1 MIVSEYNRK
10 YFVEYKGFL
19 KNFSKSV
26 RERVE
31 NGDTMTRIP
40 EETIEAVRSKT
51 DIVDLIGEYVQLTK
65 RGKNWFGL
73 CPFHGESTPSFSVSE
88 DKQLF
93 HCFGCGASGNAITFV
108 MDIENSPFTEAVVK
122 LAGRTGIEIDA
133 LVSDGS
139 ETQPHHEFKPMIEA
153 HALAA
158 NFYSHL
164 LLNTVEGEEA
174 LQYLEKRG
182 FTRDGI
188 EKYGIGWSL
197 NDWEALTSLLKRK
210 EYDMKD
216 MERAG
221 LCIMKDDGTGYFD
234 RFRGR
239 IMFPL
244 RDDVGNVVGFSGRI
258 LSGSKQEAKYLNSP
272 ETPIFEKSHILYNFH
287 NARLNVRKTGKVILF
302 EGFMDT
308 ISADRAG
315 VTNSVA
321 VMGTALSDKHLIK
334 LKRIAK
340 EIIICCDGDDAGW
353 EAAKRFADLA
363 MKKGMDVQIAL
374 LPGKMDPDDYITQF
388 GGEAFREKVIDNPHS
403 FMSFIMAYA
412 KRSKN
417 LSYENDVLQYIHEV
431 LEELALRPS
440 PVERDLY
447 IRQLTTET
455 GVSVEAIQ
463 QQFIKMAGNQAK
475 RAKADPMPEETMRP
489 QHSTP
494 ARKKTGTERAERLL
508 LYHLLNDGALFD
520 QLQMDKPNLFIRD
533 DYVAIFVRLAG
544 FYEQY
549 GTPDFHRFAE
559 SIEDRELRK
568 IVLEAAMVERDPEQT
583 QAEINDCIHHLEKYR
598 VGLTIQAKMH
608 ESKEAEK
615 MKDHTRALELAREI
629 IQLRKTWTAL

>member
-1 MIVSEYNRK
+1 
-10 YFVEYKGFL
+10 
-19 KNFSKSV
+19 
-26 RERVE
+26 
-31 NGDTMTRIP
+31 MTRIP

-108 MDIENSPFTEAVVK
+108 MDIENSPFTEAVVR
-122 LAGRTGIEIDA
+122 LAERTGIEIDRSA
-133 LVSDGS
+133 GEGAATGS
-139 ETQPHHEFKPMIEA
+139 QTRHEFKSMLEA
-153 HALAA
+153 HSLAS

-182 FTRDGI
+182 FTRESI

-197 NDWEALTSLLKRK
+197 HDREALSGLLKRK
-210 EYDMKD
+210 DFDMKE

-244 RDDVGNVVGFSGRI
+244 RDDNGHVVAFSGRI
-258 LSGSKQEAKYLNSP
+258 LTGTKQDAKYLNSP

-308 ISADRAG
+308 ISADRAE

-321 VMGTALSDKHLIK
+321 VMGTSLSDTHLLK
-334 LKRIAK
+334 LKRIAR
-340 EIIICCDGDDAGW
+340 ELIICCDGDDAGW
-353 EAAKRFADLA
+353 EAAKRFAEMA
-363 MKKGMDVQIAL
+363 TKKGMDVQIAL
-374 LPGKMDPDDYITQF
+374 LPGRMDPDDYITQY
-388 GGEAFREKVIDNPHS
+388 GGEAFREKVIGNPHS
-403 FMSFIMAYA
+403 YLSFMMAYA

-417 LSYENDVLQYIHEV
+417 LSFENDVLQYIHEV
-431 LEELALRPS
+431 LEELALRSS

-447 IRQLTTET
+447 IRQLSNET
-455 GVSVEAIQ
+455 GVSTEAIQ
-463 QQFIKMAGNQAK
+463 QQFIKMAGQQSK
-475 RAKADPMPEETMRP
+475 IAKAEQVHADEPVRFQNAVP
-489 QHSTP
+489 S
-494 ARKKTGTERAERLL
+494 RKTTGTERAERTL

-520 QLQMDKPNLFIRD
+520 RIREDKPDLFVRD
-533 DYVAIFVRLAG
+533 DYIAIFVRLAG
-544 FYEQY
+544 FYEQH
-549 GTPDFHRFAE
+549 GSPDFHRFAE
-559 SIEDRELRK
+559 TLEDRELRK
-568 IVLEAAMVERDPEQT
+568 IVLEAAMVERDSEHT
-583 QAEINDCIHHLEKYR
+583 EEEIDDCISHLEKYR
-598 VGLTIQAKMH
+598 INLMIQKKMH

-629 IQLRKTWTAL
+629 IQLRKSLTVL